1 MTITLRLA
9 QDSDIPLLEEL
20 IPLSARNLQA
30 VYYSSAQIEG
40 ALGTVFGIDTQLIL
54 DGTYFVAE
62 VNEQIVGCGGWS
74 KRNTLFGSDR
84 AKVASVDELL
94 DPRKAPARIRAFF
107 VHPNWSRR
115 GIGKRMVQVSE
126 NAAIH
131 AGFRVIE
138 LVATLA
144 GEPLYSAFGYRAIKR
159 FELPLPNGL
168 FLPVVQM
175 IKNLETNALPT
186 Q

>member
-84 AKVASVDELL
+84 AF
-94 DPRKAPARIRAFF
+94 IC
-107 VHPNWSRR
+107 
-115 GIGKRMVQVSE
+115 KR
-126 NAAIH
+126 
-131 AGFRVIE
+131 
-138 LVATLA
+138 
-144 GEPLYSAFGYRAIKR
+144 
-159 FELPLPNGL
+159 
-168 FLPVVQM
+168 
-175 IKNLETNALPT
+175 
-186 Q
+186 

>member
-9 QDSDIPLLEEL
+9 QDRDIPQLEEL

-30 VYYSSAQIEG
+30 AYYSSAQIEG
-40 ALGTVFGIDTQLIL
+40 ALGKVFGVDSQLIL

-62 VNEQIVGCGGWS
+62 ANEQIVGCGGWS
-74 KRNTLFGSDR
+74 KRNTLFGSDL

-94 DPRKAPARIRAFF
+94 DPAQAPARIRAFF
-107 VHPNWSRR
+107 VHPSWSRR
-115 GIGKRMVQVSE
+115 GIGSQIMQACE
-126 NAAIH
+126 NAAIQ
-131 AGFRVIE
+131 AGFNAIE

-144 GEPLYSAFGYRAIKR
+144 GEPLYAKNAYQVVTR

-168 FLPVVQM
+168 FLPVVRM
-175 IKNLETNALPT
+175 SKNLETNALPSY
-186 Q
+186 